1 MSIFNK
7 FESKFLRF
15 WDHVV
20 VKIISSMIFNFYLL
34 DFSYLYVILIIRCWM
49 GIIMFGSIFFI
60 AIHAFVVKKIS
71 TNSNV
76 NFKKYWKQHNA
87 QHERTA
93 LIFMLIFISYFYFIN
108 IFSAFF
114 NRYINYFFWIN
125 SFYSLNTHQYHMIYH
140 IHTHNY

>member
-1 MSIFNK
+1 MSIFSK

-20 VKIISSMIFNFYLL
+20 VKIISSIFNFYLF
-34 DFSYLYVILIIRCWM
+34 DFSCLYVILIICCWM
-49 GIIMFGSIFFI
+49 DIIIFGSIFFI

-76 NFKKYWKQHNA
+76 NCKKYWKQHNA
-87 QHERTA
+87 QHARTT

-125 SFYSLNTHQYHMIYH
+125 SFYSLNIHPYHMIYH